1 MSYKV
6 SVFIVLVLI
15 LTLLVLAS
23 CDAQTRSPS
32 TSVNEFLLPMSTDV
46 NGAEVCLACAQATL
60 DAALIQQQSSA
71 DAQAIATA
79 EVMRVN
85 AQATLNSVSS
95 TLGAAQAE
103 ELTKANLL
111 AAQLAATADIIRA
124 NAQATMV
131 AADSTQSSAQT
142 QDAIRQTQAQF
153 SLQVTADLATQNA
166 LATLTQQNNNLIAA
180 NTQTAVADLIATQ
193 TQSALA
199 TSQWSEDQARKSR
212 EQGLGQIAF
221 MGMICLPIL
230 VILSIFGF
238 WRWMNIRETQQI
250 IDRQLAAPD
259 AGFQPESS
267 TGTRAS
273 FAPPIVIDHE
283 PRTPSEVANNQYPP
297 AKPTDPVP
305 GWLEEVKEKIKTNKK
320 DDDDDNDNADC

>member
-1 MSYKV
+1 MAYKV
-6 SVFIVLVLI
+6 SVFIILVLI
-15 LTLLVLAS
+15 LTMLVLVS
-23 CDAQTRSPS
+23 CDAQTRTPS
-32 TSVNEFLLPMSTDV
+32 TSVDSLLLPMSTDV
-46 NGAEVCLACAQATL
+46 NGSDVCLVCAQATL
-60 DAALIQQQSSA
+60 DAALIQEQSSA

-95 TLGAAQAE
+95 TLSAAQAE
-103 ELTKANLL
+103 EQTKANIL

-131 AADSTQSSAQT
+131 AAGSTQSAAQT

-193 TQSALA
+193 TQSAVA
-199 TSQWSEDQARKSR
+199 TSQWSEEQARKSR

-221 MGMICLPIL
+221 VGMLCLPIL

-238 WRWMNIRETQQI
+238 WRWMKIRETQQI
-250 IDRQLAAPD
+250 IDLQLAAPD
-259 AGFQPESS
+259 AGNQPESS
-267 TGTRAS
+267 MGTRAS

-283 PRTPSEVANNQYPP
+283 PRTPGEVDTNQYPP
-297 AKPTDPVP
+297 TKPTDQVQ
-305 GWLEEVKEKIKTNKK
+305 GWLEEVKDKMLTIKK
-320 DDDDDNDNADC
+320 DDDDIADH